1 MTEVTVLKATM
12 ETDPFS
18 GQETHES
25 WATPA
30 STVVTNCIIEPLQSN
45 EPVEAGRA
53 SVNIGYKI
61 HMPYG
66 TDVTERDRVVL
77 YGHTY
82 NVDGRPFAWK
92 NPFTGRE
99 AMIEVQV
106 TTVVG

>member
-1 MTEVTVLKATM
+1 METVTVLKATKV
-12 ETDPFS
+12 TDPFS
-18 GQETHES
+18 GEETQES
-25 WATPA
+25 WVNPIATEVPG
-30 STVVTNCIIEPLQSN
+30 CIVEPLQST

-53 SVNIGYKI
+53 AVHIGYKV

-77 YGHTY
+77 YGQTW

-99 AMIEVQV
+99 AGTEVQL
-106 TTVVG
+106 TQVVG

>member
-1 MTEVTVLKATM
+1 MESVTVLRATKV
-12 ETDPFS
+12 TDPFS
-18 GQETHES
+18 GEETHES
-25 WATPA
+25 WATP
-30 STVVTNCIIEPLQSN
+30 VTTEVDGCIVEPLQST

-53 SVNIGYKI
+53 AVNIGYKV

-77 YGHTY
+77 YGDTY

-99 AMIEVQV
+99 AMVEVQL